1 MKGIF
6 SRMMLVGR
14 VTVFTV
20 GLTVTLAVMFGVATV
35 AVAAAPGDP
44 FRLGRANIIDKLS
57 VLRGSVNS
65 AMLRVINRG
74 EGTALELFVKPGNP
88 PLTVNSGV
96 KVNNLNADRL
106 DGQDSSAF
114 LESDGKAAD
123 ADKLDGRELSTG
135 RVTRDQPPNSA
146 SAFTLLQSG
155 PLSLVGTCEN
165 NPSGAR
171 ARVDIR
177 SAETNSAVSA
187 YSVQLRGVERY
198 PLGPGFTSQIAS
210 TGGGRFTPVSGA
222 VDHAA
227 YSAVAQNGDI
237 LQGEAFAGVN
247 MQGNTCVFSASGIG

>member
-1 MKGIF
+1 MQLNHLAGKLRAARKEQAGAGVQAVLALELGKEESMKGIF

-44 FRLGRANIIDKLS
+44 FRLGRANTIDKLS
-57 VLRGSVNS
+57 V
-65 AMLRVINRG
+65 LRVINRG

-88 PLTVNSGV
+88 VNSGV

-114 LESDGKAAD
+114 LESGGKAAD

-135 RVTRDQPPNSA
+135 RITRNQDPN
-146 SAFTLLQSG
+146 SAFTLLRSG

-171 ARVDIR
+171 ARFDIR

-187 YSVQLRGVERY
+187 YSVQQRRLEG
-198 PLGPGFTSQIAS
+198 
-210 TGGGRFTPVSGA
+210 
-222 VDHAA
+222 
-227 YSAVAQNGDI
+227 
-237 LQGEAFAGVN
+237 
-247 MQGNTCVFSASGIG
+247 